1 MGCRSRIT
9 CVGKL
14 AKPARCDTP
23 VPQPLSV
30 MNSVKAM
37 KCQKVGEKASGGHIV
52 KLLAPSFFMCHTF
65 HNDGVAWS
73 GIPFWRE
80 EFKSFGIVDYKY
92 SFECS

>member
-1 MGCRSRIT
+1 MGCRSRIA
-9 CVGKL
+9 CVGEL

-30 MNSVKAM
+30 MNSVKAL
-37 KCQKVGEKASGGHIV
+37 KCQKVSEGASGGHIS
-52 KLLAPSFFMCHTF
+52 KPLAPSFFMCHIF

-73 GIPFWRE
+73 GVSFWRE
-80 EFKSFGIVDYKY
+80 GFKLSGIVDYKY

>member
-1 MGCRSRIT
+1 MT
-9 CVGKL
+9 CVGGL

-30 MNSVKAM
+30 VNSVKAW

-52 KLLAPSFFMCHTF
+52 SLLGAAVFCHTF

-73 GIPFWRE
+73 GGSFWRE
-80 EFKSFGIVDYKY
+80 ELESFGIVEYKY
-92 SFECS
+92 GFECS